1 MQEPFDGRKKGKK
14 VTTREHQKKNKK
26 KNRYGFLIL
35 TRLLDGE
42 TISDFIQSSCGK
54 TLQAA
59 FLIYQV

>member
-1 MQEPFDGRKKGKK
+1 MVEKRVKKWLLENTKRK
-14 VTTREHQKKNKK
+14 TRRKIDMA
-26 KNRYGFLIL
+26 FLIL

-59 FLIYQV
+59 FLIY